1 MTDSRRGRS
10 NLTPVG
16 PNIARIDAHDPVWN
30 LPGYHIDN
38 SKSWEPISASV
49 FSRPAGLAHEGH
61 LAEHR
66 PVGVFHPTR
75 GRGGLCRDQH
85 RITPVGGQS

>member
-10 NLTPVG
+10 SLTPVG

-49 FSRPAGLAHEGH
+49 FSRPAGLAH
-61 LAEHR
+61 
-66 PVGVFHPTR
+66 
-75 GRGGLCRDQH
+75 
-85 RITPVGGQS
+85 